1 MDDDNESEMSE
12 GGFSSRKHS
21 LVFNS
26 TQDFFESQTLKDK
39 IDILEKEVTKY
50 KQKSNH
56 YEKESLNLT
65 QVNNK
70 LVLDL
75 EDLNH
80 KIQTL
85 QAVPNQDQANSSKEK
100 LKEAIDRISILE
112 KQLHK
117 SDSDKSDIKG
127 KYEALKSQFEE

>member
-1 MDDDNESEMSE
+1 M
-12 GGFSSRKHS
+12 
-21 LVFNS
+21 
-26 TQDFFESQTLKDK
+26 
-39 IDILEKEVTKY
+39 TKY

-112 KQLHK
+112 K
-117 SDSDKSDIKG
+117 
-127 KYEALKSQFEE
+127 

>member
-39 IDILEKEVTKY
+39 IDILEKEVSKY

-56 YEKESLNLT
+56 YEKECLNLT
-65 QVNNK
+65 
-70 LVLDL
+70 
-75 EDLNH
+75 
-80 KIQTL
+80 
-85 QAVPNQDQANSSKEK
+85 
-100 LKEAIDRISILE
+100 
-112 KQLHK
+112 
-117 SDSDKSDIKG
+117 
-127 KYEALKSQFEE
+127 